1 MKGPLAVA
9 AAALALGGGGAAAAI
24 DNPVPVPEGNAG
36 PDFGV
41 RSSWKGKFHGLN
53 QRQRRKRERQT
64 GRR

>member
-1 MKGPLAVA
+1 MKGPLATV

-24 DNPVPVPEGNAG
+24 DSPVPVPDGNAP
-36 PDFGV
+36 PDYGV

-64 GRR
+64 RR

>member
-1 MKGPLAVA
+1 MKGALGSI
-9 AAALALGGGGAAAAI
+9 AAALTLGGAGAARAI
-24 DNPVPVPEGNAG
+24 DNPVPVPERNAAPG
-36 PDFGV
+36 YGD